1 MGMKN
6 QSNNCKVRGR
16 DLDSR
21 DRFNSVFQDLFSIK
35 HVPGT
40 KMKKMY
46 LLLKLQY
53 NAHET

>member
-1 MGMKN
+1 MKS

-35 HVPGT
+35 LVPGT